1 MTKALRFAAA
11 ALLMPLAACA
21 GSPPWTLSQSPS
33 EITLRWYA
41 NDTDIAAASAAA
53 TRHCASYGK
62 AATLGELQRDGSAAI
77 ASYRC
82 G

>member
-11 ALLMPLAACA
+11 ALLLPLAAC
-21 GSPPWTLSQSPS
+21 
-33 EITLRWYA
+33 
-41 NDTDIAAASAAA
+41 AASAAA